1 MKHKIKTKYAMR
13 YMLCATGRKGFVIL
27 FAVMLSSIL
36 LAIGLGVSNI
46 AFREVKFGTSA
57 KDANDAFF
65 AADTG
70 VECALLNDK
79 EGSTSFSNTI
89 SGEIQCALQTVN
101 LVGDNETFWTF
112 NIVVLGS
119 NGRSCAQVRVDKD
132 IILGT
137 TIIVSKGYSSDDQ
150 NSDNTS
156 CNPSSNSLERE
167 LEVIY

>member
-79 EGSTSFSNTI
+79 EGMSLFSDTSTGVECLGTTI
-89 SGEIQCALQTVN
+89 NFIQNAS
-101 LVGDNETFWTF
+101 TFWTF

-132 IILGT
+132 ITLGT